1 MTPGAIVLIDL
12 EPSASRLHRRLCA
25 ILAVDVA
32 GYTRLT
38 EADEEGTHR
47 RMMVLRRE
55 VLEPGVASWHGIIV
69 KHTGDGFLA
78 SFDSAVDGV
87 SCAVDLQRALAERS
101 ARDPADKRISFR
113 MGITL
118 ADTIFDANDIF
129 GEGVNVAARLQGY
142 AEAGGIVVTEPVAQQ
157 IEGRV
162 DLRRVDLGDLHLKN
176 IRRPV
181 HAFSLHPHG
190 VPLAEFTNA
199 GPGRKGD
206 SRPSVAV
213 LPFRRQLTEE
223 AEGYFA
229 DGVVDE
235 IIRILSTFQDLVV
248 IARGST
254 LGLGGE
260 RVDASAVGRQLGV
273 RYVLNG
279 GVARAGGRIRINA
292 DLTDAESGAVIWAE
306 RYDGDVTDLFSL
318 QDRISLQVATTL
330 APNIRQ
336 QELKRALRKHPDSM
350 DAYDLVL
357 QAIDLLYRME
367 YRSFSGARG
376 LLQQARVAD
385 EGYSPAWTYAA
396 QWHTFRIGQGWTS
409 DMRADSA
416 EAERLSA
423 RAIDLDRNDAA
434 ALAVCGHARSFLL
447 HDYEAGEDLLSRAL
461 HEGPSCA
468 LAWTL
473 ASCTSS
479 YRGEGEEAVRRAEH
493 SLRLSPRDPLAF
505 FYLCNAGI
513 AHYANGDYET
523 AVQFAR
529 RAAGQ
534 KKTFRANLRM
544 LAAGL
549 VALGHLDEA
558 RATAATLMEVDPEFR
573 LTRYRDLC
581 PWQDGGTRES
591 FIERLRQARLPA

>member
-1 MTPGAIVLIDL
+1 MIDL
-12 EPSASRLHRRLCA
+12 EPSAHRLHRRLCA

-47 RMMVLRRE
+47 RLMVLRRE
-55 VLEPGVASWHGIIV
+55 VLEPGVAAWHGIIV

-87 SCAVDLQRALAERS
+87 GCAAELQRSLAERS
-101 ARDPADKRISFR
+101 ANEAPDRRMSFR
-113 MGITL
+113 MGLTL

-142 AEAGGIVVTEPVAQQ
+142 AEAGGIVVTEQVAQQ
-157 IEGRV
+157 IEGRL
-162 DLRRVDLGDLHLKN
+162 DLRRVDLGDLYLKN
-176 IRRPV
+176 IKRPV

-190 VPLAEFTNA
+190 VPIAEFATSNQ
-199 GPGRKGD
+199 GRKHD
-206 SRPSVAV
+206 SRPSIAV

-292 DLTDAESGAVIWAE
+292 DLTDAESGAVVWAE
-306 RYDGDVTDLFSL
+306 RYDGDVADLFRL
-318 QDRISLQVATTL
+318 QDDISLRVATTL

-376 LLQQARVAD
+376 LLQQARIAD
-385 EGYSPAWTYAA
+385 EDYAPAWTYAA

-416 EAERLSA
+416 EAERLA
-423 RAIDLDRNDAA
+423 MRAIELDRSDAA

-447 HDYEAGEDLLSRAL
+447 HDYDAGENLLARAL
-461 HEGPSCA
+461 MEGPSCA

-479 YRGEGEEAVRRAEH
+479 YRGEGTEAVRRADH

-505 FYLCNAGI
+505 FFLCNAGI
-513 AHYANGDYET
+513 AHYAIGDYEQG
-523 AVQFAR
+523 VQFAR
-529 RAAGQ
+529 RAAAE
-534 KKTFRANLRM
+534 KRTFRANLRM
-544 LAAGL
+544 LTAGL
-549 VALGHLDEA
+549 VALGQVEDA

-581 PWQDGGTRES
+581 PWQDGGTRET
-591 FIERLRQARLPA
+591 FIERLRQAGLPS